1 MVEGGAELGF
11 REGKKRKEP
20 FFPSLLLC
28 SFFFSSKQPCALA
41 PVSES
46 SGVGDCVEK

>member
-28 SFFFSSKQPCALA
+28 SFFFSSKQPCAL
-41 PVSES
+41 ES